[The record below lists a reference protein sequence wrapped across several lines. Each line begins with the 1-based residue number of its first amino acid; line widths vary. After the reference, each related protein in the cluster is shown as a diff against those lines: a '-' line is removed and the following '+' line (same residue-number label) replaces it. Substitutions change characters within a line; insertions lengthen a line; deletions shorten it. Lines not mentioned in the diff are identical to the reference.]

1 MISPSAAV
9 IDARNLTR
17 TFKRF
22 TAVDSISFQ
31 VERGEVFGL
40 LGANGAGK
48 TTTIRMLTGLLRPSG
63 GEAWVTGVPIHIKPE
78 AVKPRIGYMS
88 QKFSL
93 YEELTVEE
101 NLVFFGGIYGL
112 KRHELSS
119 RRAELIETFHL
130 ESMARRLTS
139 DLPTGF
145 RQRLALASALIHKPL
160 LLFLDE
166 PTGGIDP
173 ISRRNFWRVIAD
185 LAEEGTTIVVTTHYM
200 DEAEYC
206 HRLGIMRD
214 GKLVTIG
221 SPSELRRRHGAE
233 TMEDVFLDIA
243 SRAPEVS
250 L

>member
-1 MISPSAAV
+1 MISQTNAA
-9 IDARNLTR
+9 IDVRNLTR

-22 TAVDSISFQ
+22 KAVDSVSFQ
-31 VERGEVFGL
+31 VDKGEVFGL

-63 GEAWVTGVPIHIKPE
+63 GEAWVTGVPIHSKPE

-101 NLVFFGGIYGL
+101 NLIFFGGIYGL
-112 KRHELSS
+112 KRQELS
-119 RRAELIETFHL
+119 RRRCELIETFHL
-130 ESMARRLTS
+130 EEMAHRLTS
-139 DLPTGF
+139 DLSTGF
-145 RQRLALASALIHKPL
+145 RQRLALASALVHKPL

-173 ISRRNFWRVIAD
+173 ISRRNFWRAIAD
-185 LAEEGTTIVVTTHYM
+185 LAEAGTTVVVTTHYM

-214 GKLVTIG
+214 GKLAVTG
-221 SPSELRRRHGAE
+221 TPSELRRRHGAE
-233 TMEDVFLDIA
+233 TMEEVFLDIA
-243 SRAPEVS
+243 SRTSEVS

>member
-9 IDARNLTR
+9 IDARNLSR

-22 TAVDSISFQ
+22 KAVDSISFQ

-119 RRAELIETFHL
+119 RRSELIETFHL

-206 HRLGIMRD
+206 HRLGVMRD
-214 GKLVTIG
+214 GKLVTVG

-233 TMEDVFLDIA
+233 TMEDVFLDIV